1 GLPNTKINAKVF
13 RASTTTI
20 NKERSDRFGL
30 GSTTAREMIELLE
43 RLHQGK
49 LVSPEA
55 CQAMLEHM
63 KKCDDKDKFPR
74 FLPPKVVVAH
84 KTGSVNAARTD
95 AGILYLPQD
104 AKTGSGA
111 LKPKAPDPVFAPVA
125 VCVLTDENEDKSW
138 RPDNAGNLLCA
149 RVAQEIYEYY
159 QGKNARTS

>member
-1 GLPNTKINAKVF
+1 VLDKIGIAATAQRMEAWGFPNTKINAKSF
-13 RASTTTI
+13 KGSTTSVFP
-20 NKERSDRFGL
+20 ERTKRYGL
-30 GSTTAREMIELLE
+30 GSTTAREMVELLE

-55 CQAMLEHM
+55 CKAMLEHL
-63 KKCDDKDKFPR
+63 KKCDDKDKSPR
-74 FLPPKVVVAH
+74 FLPAKVVVAH

-95 AGILYLPQD
+95 AGILYLPQG

-138 RPDNAGNLLCA
+138 RPD
-149 RVAQEIYEYY
+149 
-159 QGKNARTS
+159 